1 MSDAASRARAFHDLH
16 AASNA
21 FVMPNAW
28 DAGSAVLL
36 AAAGFPAIATTS
48 AGIAFSLG
56 KADHTEGGERVGR
69 HEVFESMRR
78 IVAAVDV
85 PVNADLED
93 GYGSSPDE
101 VAETIR
107 MSIESGLAGGNIED
121 YADGTLVDEGE
132 VADRIAAAREVI
144 DASGVP
150 FVLTGRTDGM
160 LVTPQRPLAEL
171 IRRANRYRKAGADCL
186 FVPAPPDID
195 LIRTLAA
202 EIDGPLNINM
212 SWGSNGPSVAEMH
225 AAGVARVSLG
235 GTFARSV
242 YGFLR
247 QAAREL
253 HEHGTTSF
261 ADVQI
266 GHEELVAIF
275 TSRR

>member
-1 MSDAASRARAFHDLH
+1 MSFLDLH
-16 AASNA
+16 TAGNA

-48 AGIAFSLG
+48 AGIAFALG
-56 KADHTEGGERVGR
+56 KADHAEGRDRVTR
-69 HEVFESMRR
+69 DEMFEAVRR
-78 IVAAVDV
+78 IAAAVDL
-85 PVNADLED
+85 PVNGDLED
-93 GYGSSPDE
+93 GYGSTPDE

-107 MSIESGLAGGNIED
+107 MSIEIGLAGGNIED
-121 YADGTLVDEGE
+121 YVDGTLVDEEE

-186 FVPAPPDID
+186 FVPAPPDINM
-195 LIRTLAA
+195 IRTLAA

-212 SWGSNGPSVAEMH
+212 SWGSDGPSVAEMH

-247 QAAREL
+247 QSAREL
-253 HEHGTTSF
+253 YEHGTTSF

-266 GHEELVAIF
+266 PHPELVELF
-275 TSRR
+275 TSRRRG